1 MVFLFSNEILSERRG
16 VLSER
21 RGVLSERR
29 GVLSER
35 RGVLS
40 ERRGVLSERRG
51 VLSER
56 RGVLSE
62 RRGVLSERRGVL
74 SERRGVLSERR
85 GVLSERRGV
94 LESEERFLH
103 AAGKIIDT
111 MTANAG
117 LFPNSPVSLVQV
129 KAERDDYAKALDS
142 SAHAGKT
149 GEIHQTRKALEE
161 SLQKNGN
168 YVNELA
174 NGDEVILEKS
184 GYPMAKS
191 HTKYGPLPPLQKA
204 VFKNG
209 AVSGSI
215 EFDLE
220 AMDGCFGYLISSTL
234 ANSAEADPRRWQTD
248 WHSTH
253 RGMLKGFERG
263 KEYKFAVAA
272 VGASAEVEW
281 LIVGSTLF
289 VN

>member
-1 MVFLFSNEILSERRG
+1 MAD
-16 VLSER
+16 
-21 RGVLSERR
+21 
-29 GVLSER
+29 
-35 RGVLS
+35 
-40 ERRGVLSERRG
+40 
-51 VLSER
+51 
-56 RGVLSE
+56 
-62 RRGVLSERRGVL
+62 
-74 SERRGVLSERR
+74 
-85 GVLSERRGV
+85 
-94 LESEERFLH
+94 FLH
-103 AAGKIIDT
+103 TSEKILEAITVHAD
-111 MTANAG
+111 
-117 LFPNSPVSLVQV
+117 LFKDLPVSPKDFAAQID
-129 KAERDDYAKALDS
+129 AYRTAFNSE
-142 SAHAGKT
+142 AHAGRT
-149 GEIHQTRKALEE
+149 GELHNTRKALEE
-161 SLQKNGN
+161 SLRLNGQ
-168 YVNELA
+168 YVNDVA
-174 NGDEVILEKS
+174 KGDEAILEKS
-184 GYPMAKS
+184 GYPMEKS

-281 LIVGSTLF
+281 LIVGSALF